1 MGENLKLST
10 AACGL
15 QFLSWAFCL
24 ILRLRSQ
31 ITGFSF
37 RVTAFSFRIRAYSFR
52 IRGFSFRIRVLV
64 SEPGVFSFRIF
75 LVSESG
81 FLVSES
87 GVLVSESGVLVSE
100 PGVLVSESGVLVS
113 EPGRHRQRAG
123 IGSHSCL
130 GSIHVVQKPKW
141 NCCFT
146 FSALPKKQPWIP
158 CAHFSVGLNM
168 RALRPCPNIIWHFLG
183 RVFQSFA
190 DMKQRP
196 GAVATYTTIG
206 WWGHVSP
213 MLDS

>member
-113 EPGRHRQRAG
+113 EPGRHHTMGMQWQVLDEEEIPVGELHCWLKRATETFCDDECVNVWEG
-123 IGSHSCL
+123 LYFIVKKF
-130 GSIHVVQKPKW
+130 VVDPK
-141 NCCFT
+141 T
-146 FSALPKKQPWIP
+146 GLA
-158 CAHFSVGLNM
+158 SVCVYDVPDQQFKIYFF
-168 RALRPCPNIIWHFLG
+168 R
-183 RVFQSFA
+183 
-190 DMKQRP
+190 
-196 GAVATYTTIG
+196 
-206 WWGHVSP
+206 
-213 MLDS
+213 